1 MLKFLL
7 GLIILFGSVATIEY
21 DVGANA
27 TLQTL
32 LSFLGLSMMYYGA
45 KELE

>member
-1 MLKFLL
+1 MLKFIL
-7 GLIILFGSVATIEY
+7 GMILLFGSVSTIEY
-21 DVGANA
+21 DINANA
-27 TLQTL
+27 ILQTL